1 MKYKLSFFVINHTS
15 VGGVERVTSRL
26 ISLFK
31 QNQLDV
37 FSIISFAKED
47 VKNKMIDFETK
58 TIVKTIRKKEIVQ
71 DLQDYINKEGITHLI
86 FQGDNMSI
94 SKNIL
99 QATKNTNCKAFLHYH
114 GSPYAYLKKNF
125 YWSDIK
131 EKPVN
136 LLKLILEIIVYPIK
150 KHKLK
155 TIINNSKDGFITVG
169 NGVRKELSFLYKNND
184 NIITIHNPTSFNNTE
199 IDILNK
205 NKTIVFASRL
215 VRKHKNAM
223 LSLKVWKLLHL
234 KHPNWKL
241 QILGYGVISKK
252 MDTYIV
258 KYNLT
263 NVKIFGYVNNV
274 DKFIRKSSISI
285 VTSDSE
291 GFSMFAYESISFKN
305 PIVSTKSYGGIS
317 DMITDK
323 YNGFFSPKND
333 EKQMAINLEKLMIN
347 DSLRIEMGNNSY
359 TNFLELK
366 NEDIFSQW
374 KELLKI

>member
-215 VRKHKNAM
+215 VRKHKKRNVIFK
-223 LSLKVWKLLHL
+223 SLE
-234 KHPNWKL
+234 
-241 QILGYGVISKK
+241 II
-252 MDTYIV
+252 
-258 KYNLT
+258 
-263 NVKIFGYVNNV
+263 
-274 DKFIRKSSISI
+274 
-285 VTSDSE
+285 TS
-291 GFSMFAYESISFKN
+291 
-305 PIVSTKSYGGIS
+305 
-317 DMITDK
+317 
-323 YNGFFSPKND
+323 
-333 EKQMAINLEKLMIN
+333 
-347 DSLRIEMGNNSY
+347 
-359 TNFLELK
+359 
-366 NEDIFSQW
+366 
-374 KELLKI
+374 

>member
-1 MKYKLSFFVINHTS
+1 
-15 VGGVERVTSRL
+15 
-26 ISLFK
+26 
-31 QNQLDV
+31 
-37 FSIISFAKED
+37 
-47 VKNKMIDFETK
+47 
-58 TIVKTIRKKEIVQ
+58 
-71 DLQDYINKEGITHLI
+71 
-86 FQGDNMSI
+86 
-94 SKNIL
+94 
-99 QATKNTNCKAFLHYH
+99 
-114 GSPYAYLKKNF
+114 
-125 YWSDIK
+125 
-131 EKPVN
+131 
-136 LLKLILEIIVYPIK
+136 
-150 KHKLK
+150 
-155 TIINNSKDGFITVG
+155 
-169 NGVRKELSFLYKNND
+169 
-184 NIITIHNPTSFNNTE
+184 
-199 IDILNK
+199 
-205 NKTIVFASRL
+205 
-215 VRKHKNAM
+215 M

-258 KYNLT
+258 KHNLT

-366 NEDIFSQW
+366 NEDIFSKW